1 MRLSALIILTLFGL
15 TISAQAPIPEGVT
28 KKIFFDEFMDASDK
42 WPVET
47 TKPDIYAN
55 YKDGDYLIS
64 RKNSE
69 KTFMIQA
76 NFEEISRNFVI
87 KSAMELAPS
96 SGKNGSIGL
105 LVMFEQGFQG
115 GIVYEFNNYG
125 KYKISAISPKGFR
138 ILSSNP
144 DKKGWTKSEHVKTEN
159 KLEIKAYAG
168 VYEFYCNGKL
178 LERLVI
184 PDLKKGSFGMWV
196 GAETLAKVQYYYAY
210 NLNIPSQPD
219 VVKEDIIVKME
230 KLKAENDSLQDLV
243 RTLSI
248 ADGTDKPGAVEAMKI
263 LEKRITQL
271 RSENEAMAA
280 QLEKVKADADAGA
293 VDLID
298 KMTQELADAN
308 HKNDLLRKNNQE
320 LLSRFDL
327 VQEDLF
333 NAKAEIKKLKSPK
346 SSTEVQKDN
355 DETETK
361 ESVESD
367 EAIAKNE
374 SAEESEKESS
384 TEEEE
389 TQNTEAEIIEEGK
402 VVKIE
407 KRKFKV
413 EKAKLKVN

>member
-28 KKIFFDEFMDASDK
+28 EKIFFDEFMDASDK

-96 SGKNGSIGL
+96 SDKNGSIGL

-178 LERLVI
+178 LERLAI

-210 NLNIPSQPD
+210 NLNVPSQPD
-219 VVKEDIIVKME
+219 VVQDDIILKME
-230 KLKAENDSLQDLV
+230 KLKADNDSLQDLV

-248 ADGTDKPGAVEAMKI
+248 ADGADKPGAVEAMKI

-271 RSENEAMAA
+271 KSENEAMAA
-280 QLEKVKADADAGA
+280 QLEKVKADSDAGA

-308 HKNDLLRKNNQE
+308 HKNDSLRKNNQE

-333 NAKAEIKKLKSPK
+333 NAKAEIKKLKSTK
-346 SSTEVQKDN
+346 SSPEVEKEN

-361 ESVESD
+361 ESDES
-367 EAIAKNE
+367 EELIAKNE
-374 SAEESEKESS
+374 STEESEEESS
-384 TEEEE
+384 TEAEIVEEDIEEE
-389 TQNTEAEIIEEGK
+389 K

>member
-1 MRLSALIILTLFGL
+1 MRLLIYTIFCLLGL
-15 TISAQAPIPEGVT
+15 SISAQSPIPEGVT
-28 KKIFFDEFMDASDK
+28 KKIFFDEFMDSSDK

-64 RKNSE
+64 RKNSD
-69 KTFMIQA
+69 KTFLIQA
-76 NFEEISRNFVI
+76 NFKEISRNFVI

-115 GIVYEFNNYG
+115 GIIYEFNNYG
-125 KYKISAISPKGFR
+125 KYKISTISPKGFR

-144 DKKGWTKSEHVKTEN
+144 DKKGWTKSEHVKAEN

-178 LERLVI
+178 LERLAI

-210 NLNIPSQPD
+210 NLDVPSQPD
-219 VVKEDIIVKME
+219 VIKDDIMMEME
-230 KLKAENDSLQDLV
+230 KLKADNDSLQDLV

-248 ADGTDKPGAVEAMKI
+248 SDGADKPGAVEAMKI

-280 QLEKVKADADAGA
+280 QLEKVKADSDAGA

-298 KMTQELADAN
+298 RMTQELADAN
-308 HKNDLLRKNNQE
+308 HKNDSLRKNNQE

-327 VQEDLF
+327 VQEELY
-333 NAKAEIKKLKSPK
+333 NAKDEIKKLKTSKK
-346 SSTEVQKDN
+346 SSDKVEEKTEEIVEKADEEKDEKSA
-355 DETETK
+355 ETAEIK
-361 ESVESD
+361 ES
-367 EAIAKNE
+367 I
-374 SAEESEKESS
+374 EEEVVLKDSEKENQSP
-384 TEEEE
+384 EKE
-389 TQNTEAEIIEEGK
+389 
-402 VVKIE
+402 VKIV

-413 EKAKLKVN
+413 EKAVLKVN